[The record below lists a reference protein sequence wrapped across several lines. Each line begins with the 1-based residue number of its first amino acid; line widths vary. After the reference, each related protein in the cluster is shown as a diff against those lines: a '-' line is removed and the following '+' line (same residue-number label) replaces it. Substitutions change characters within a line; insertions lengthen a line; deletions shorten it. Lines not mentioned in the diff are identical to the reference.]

1 MNAVNYELSR
11 LKSESC
17 STSQYIVNLWNS
29 LLNLEEPLL
38 LVNGLEHLK
47 TLDKV
52 DFLVEKFDERTQ
64 HEWEYY
70 RSKQSGH
77 MTDFL
82 LFFSIDMILAGQL
95 SLESIHEI
103 LRFHPRRLVVALSME
118 LQQISTTVS
127 SAQYGSQKMD
137 TILAVIVDIQHQK
150 GNPLDTVSCITQTM
164 NLSPLI
170 NIVSVFIY
178 HPLMAMT
185 LALIRMIVM
194 WFVALMAAQ
203 NTIIEVFMVAQQH
216 LYSV

>member
-1 MNAVNYELSR
+1 MNAQSMNG
-11 LKSESC
+11 
-17 STSQYIVNLWNS
+17 STI
-29 LLNLEEPLL
+29 EA
-38 LVNGLEHLK
+38 
-47 TLDKV
+47 
-52 DFLVEKFDERTQ
+52 
-64 HEWEYY
+64 
-70 RSKQSGH
+70 SKLARH

-82 LFFSIDMILAGQL
+82 RSFLIDMILAGQL
-95 SLESIHEI
+95 SLESILEI